1 MNQFLLYFPLISVVN
16 GAEVAF
22 KDPTILPDYQ
32 ICDILNLAKKST
44 WTEKMMESNADP
56 YDMDLQEL
64 VEYLERLEIVENLRS
79 FNKSTD
85 RERNPKRKRN
95 ESKQGDKGKMK
106 PCKHCDKVHAG
117 KCWFGPGGKYE
128 GKKKTDGA
136 KSSKKSAKQHPF
148 TVEEFQEL

>member
-1 MNQFLLYFPLISVVN
+1 MNQFLPHFPLIRGVN
-16 GAEVAF
+16 GAKVIF
-22 KDPTILPDYQ
+22 KDPTMLPDNQ

-95 ESKQGDKGKMK
+95 ESKNLTDKGKRK
-106 PCKHCDKVHAG
+106 PCKHCDKIHAG
-117 KCWFGPGGKYE
+117 KCWFGPGGKHE
-128 GKKKTDGA
+128 GKKKIDGV
-136 KSSKKSAKQHPF
+136 KSSKKLSSNILVP
-148 TVEEFQEL
+148 